1 MYSFLPSALLPPTT
15 YTEEIERDMTA
26 QNNDDD
32 KEESM
37 SSSCCHG
44 RADASFFSTLM
55 TTAATKTL
63 LDIEIGIDDNI
74 QIKLPSPNKYLYS
87 MDGGTSSPMAQDKKK
102 SVYCCQQPTETHF
115 YSSSIQQ
122 RLDNVPPREKGS
134 SSPAAAVTYIL
145 SRMTR
150 VPVDIFCSF
159 LVSQTGS
166 N

>member
-1 MYSFLPSALLPPTT
+1 
-15 YTEEIERDMTA
+15 MTA

-37 SSSCCHG
+37 SLSCCHG

-63 LDIEIGIDDNI
+63 LDIEMGIDDNI

-134 SSPAAAVTYIL
+134 SSPAAAAVTYIL

-150 VPVDIFCSF
+150 IPVDIFCSF